1 MVTDFVYCDCV
12 YEEKRKGG
20 HSWQKEAEFKGKKRD
35 RQGQKKEGVRT
46 KGLVE
51 KNKKDLLN

>member
-1 MVTDFVYCDCV
+1 MIVF
-12 YEEKRKGG
+12 YEEKRKGR

>member
-1 MVTDFVYCDCV
+1 MIVFTRRKGKEDTVG
-12 YEEKRKGG
+12 KRKR
-20 HSWQKEAEFKGKKRD
+20 SFKGKKRD

>member
-12 YEEKRKGG
+12 YEEKRKGR
-20 HSWQKEAEFKGKKRD
+20 HSWQKETEFKGKKRD